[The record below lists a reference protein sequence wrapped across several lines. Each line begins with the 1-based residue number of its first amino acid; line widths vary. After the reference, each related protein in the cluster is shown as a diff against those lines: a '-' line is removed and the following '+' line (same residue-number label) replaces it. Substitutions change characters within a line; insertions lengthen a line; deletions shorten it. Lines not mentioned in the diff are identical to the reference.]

1 MSSGGRKLFWMLVTM
16 TVYDAFIFA
25 RGGSKGVK
33 GKNIKPIAGKP
44 LISWSID
51 MALANERI
59 RRVIVSTDSEE
70 IAAVARQSG
79 AEVPFIR
86 PAELASDESREW
98 DAWRHALSEME
109 KIDGQMLKAVVSL
122 PATAPLRNQEDINQC
137 LDLFE
142 SENPDVVL
150 SITETSHSPWFNMV
164 RRDAEGKVSLLMGE
178 EGKIARRQD
187 APVCY
192 NIATVCYVVKSDYVM
207 KSENLFEGKTKAVII
222 PPERAID
229 IDTPFDFELAGIL
242 LAKQQDG
249 YSSD

>member
-1 MSSGGRKLFWMLVTM
+1 MTM
-16 TVYDAFIFA
+16 TDYDAFIFA

-33 GKNIKPIAGKP
+33 GKNIKVIAGKP

-59 RRVIVSTDSEE
+59 RRVIVSTDSED
-70 IAAVARQSG
+70 IADVARQSG

-98 DAWRHALSEME
+98 DAWRHALTALEKSEGM
-109 KIDGQMLKAVVSL
+109 MPKAVVSL
-122 PATAPLRNQEDINQC
+122 PATAPLRQQEDINKC

-142 SENPDVVL
+142 TENPDVVL
-150 SITETSHSPWFNMV
+150 SMTETSHSPWFNMV
-164 RRDAEGKVSLLMGE
+164 KQNADGEVSLLIGK
-178 EGKIARRQD
+178 EGNIARRQD
-187 APVCY
+187 APLAY

-207 KSENLFEGKTKAVII
+207 KSENLFEGTTKAVII

-229 IDTPFDFELAGIL
+229 IDTPFDFELAEIL
-242 LAKQQDG
+242 LKKQQDE
-249 YSSD
+249 YSND

>member
-1 MSSGGRKLFWMLVTM
+1 M

-70 IAAVARQSG
+70 IAAVALQRG

-98 DAWRHALSEME
+98 DAWRHALIEME
-109 KIDGQMLKAVVSL
+109 KCDGQMPKAVVSL
-122 PATAPLRNQEDINQC
+122 PATAPLRQQEDINEC

-142 SENPDVVL
+142 TENPDVVL
-150 SITETSHSPWFNMV
+150 TITETSHSPWFNMV
-164 RRDAEGKVSLLMGE
+164 KQNAEGEVSLLIVK
-178 EGKIARRQD
+178 EGDIARRQD
-187 APVCY
+187 APIVY
-192 NIATVCYVVKSDYVM
+192 NLATVCYVVKSNYVM
-207 KSENLFEGKTKAVII
+207 KSENLFEGTTKSVII

-229 IDTPFDFELAGIL
+229 IDTPFDFEIAEIL
-242 LAKQQDG
+242 LAKQQDE
-249 YSSD
+249 YSNG